1 MTNCSPPLDCQV
13 TSSPPG
19 SVSKS
24 LWARSLMESDSWSPR
39 CRFTKWPWRGERRVL
54 RHRTQK
60 ETRERGRAAGSLQQ
74 VIWERSHRPLGSA
87 HQTNSH
93 FSVISVHNNIT
104 VAAQKVSADLF
115 RLFTAER
122 TRWETPRLFSCTSQP
137 AGTTVGVTFPHNYQA
152 SFTTFSPD

>member
-13 TSSPPG
+13 TSFPPG

-39 CRFTKWPWRGERRVL
+39 CRFTKWPWRGECRVL
-54 RHRTQK
+54 RHRTEK
-60 ETRERGRAAGSLQQ
+60 ETRERGRTAESLQQ
-74 VIWERSHRPLGSA
+74 VIWERSHQPLSWNLF
-87 HQTNSH
+87 HSH
-93 FSVISVHNNIT
+93 FSVISVHNNIAA
-104 VAAQKVSADLF
+104 AAQKVSADLF
-115 RLFTAER
+115 SLFTAEWV
-122 TRWETPRLFSCTSQP
+122 RWETPLLFSCTSQP